1 MDTKTRVQDI
11 AEQAI
16 ERVSPVIDEAR
27 EKIVPAAEAAAD
39 TAKTTFNESVVP
51 QAAALLA
58 AASAASEPY
67 REEAKRRG
75 AATLAAVK
83 GEVEAAPP
91 PQKSH
96 KLRNFV
102 LLAALGGAIAYL
114 VKRFTGDDSAAW
126 ESNYRASGP
135 TPVPDLTTPSAAEP
149 ADDAAAAGPDEA
161 LADAAEQPHQ
171 PTNPESPLERKD
183 V

>member
-1 MDTKTRVQDI
+1 MDTMTRVHDI
-11 AEQAI
+11 AEHAI
-16 ERVSPVIDEAR
+16 ERVSPVLDEAR

-39 TAKTTFNESVVP
+39 TARTTFSESVVP

-58 AASAASEPY
+58 AAGAASEPY

-75 AATLAAVK
+75 AATVAAVK

-91 PQKSH
+91 RKSH
-96 KLRNFV
+96 TVRNVV
-102 LLAALGGAIAYL
+102 LLAVTAGAVAYA
-114 VKRFTGDDSAAW
+114 VKRFRSDDSAAW
-126 ESNYRASGP
+126 ESDYRASGP
-135 TPVPDLTTPSAAEP
+135 TPVPDLATPAEP

-161 LADAAEQPHQ
+161 LADAAEQPHA
-171 PTNPESPLERKD
+171 PTDPESPLERKD

>member
-16 ERVSPVIDEAR
+16 ERVSPVIEEAR

-83 GEVEAAPP
+83 GEVEAPP
-91 PQKSH
+91 KKSH
-96 KLRNFV
+96 KVRNFV
-102 LLAALGGAIAYL
+102 LLAAVGGAIAYL

-135 TPVPDLTTPSAAEP
+135 TPVPDLATPAEP

-161 LADAAEQPHQ
+161 LADATEQPHT
-171 PTNPESPLERKD
+171 PTDPESPLERKD